1 MTQKR
6 IVHIPLAEFKHT
18 SILHYL
24 LDKNIIVHFS
34 CADGFCGVCHSL
46 LLSGKIHFVKDQI
59 GWKPSQEFL
68 LCCAV
73 PETDISVEIY

>member
-6 IVHIPLAEFKHT
+6 TIQILLADFKHT

-24 LDKNIIVHFS
+24 LDKKIIVNFS

-46 LLSGKIHFVKDQI
+46 LLSGEIHFFKEQI

-73 PETDISVEIY
+73 PKTDISLEIY